1 MPEHASILQLT
12 GVTVLALAM
21 GVWMAIL
28 IRLLRGGRGGHGGHG
43 GRGGGGGRGG
53 RGVRHR
59 GEAHR
64 RRDVLRALP
73 RQRRAGPA
81 LESVDLT
88 PAERDAFAGLVR
100 QFSDGRS

>member
-21 GVWMAIL
+21 GVWIAGL
-28 IRLLRGGRGGHGGHG
+28 IRLLRAPRAP
-43 GRGGGGGRGG
+43 RGG
-53 RGVRHR
+53 RGIRHR
-59 GEAHR
+59 TEAHR

-73 RQRRAGPA
+73 RQRQAGPA
-81 LESVDLT
+81 LESVNLT

>member
-21 GVWMAIL
+21 GVWIAIL
-28 IRLLRGGRGGHGGHG
+28 IRLLRGGHG
-43 GRGGGGGRGG
+43 GRGGYGGRGG

>member
-21 GVWMAIL
+21 GVWIAGL
-28 IRLLRGGRGGHGGHG
+28 IRLLRAP
-43 GRGGGGGRGG
+43 RGG
-53 RGVRHR
+53 RGIRHR
-59 GEAHR
+59 TEAHR

-73 RQRRAGPA
+73 RQRQAGPA
-81 LESVDLT
+81 LESVNLT

>member
-21 GVWMAIL
+21 GVWIAGL
-28 IRLLRGGRGGHGGHG
+28 IRLLRAPRAPRAPRGGH
-43 GRGGGGGRGG
+43 
-53 RGVRHR
+53 GVRHR
-59 GEAHR
+59 GAHR

-73 RQRRAGPA
+73 RQRQAGPA

>member
-21 GVWMAIL
+21 GVWIAGL
-28 IRLLRGGRGGHGGHG
+28 IRLLRAPRAP
-43 GRGGGGGRGG
+43 RGG
-53 RGVRHR
+53 RGIRHR
-59 GEAHR
+59 TEAH

-73 RQRRAGPA
+73 RQRQAGPA
-81 LESVDLT
+81 LESVNLT

>member
-21 GVWMAIL
+21 GVWIAIL
-28 IRLLRGGRGGHGGHG
+28 IRLLRGGHG
-43 GRGGGGGRGG
+43 GRGGYGG

-64 RRDVLRALP
+64 RRAVLRALP

>member
-21 GVWMAIL
+21 GVWIAGL
-28 IRLLRGGRGGHGGHG
+28 IRLLRAPRAPRGGH
-43 GRGGGGGRGG
+43 
-53 RGVRHR
+53 GVRHR

-73 RQRRAGPA
+73 RQRQAGPA

>member
-21 GVWMAIL
+21 GVWIAIL
-28 IRLLRGGRGGHGGHG
+28 IRLLRGGHGGY
-43 GRGGGGGRGG
+43 GGRGG